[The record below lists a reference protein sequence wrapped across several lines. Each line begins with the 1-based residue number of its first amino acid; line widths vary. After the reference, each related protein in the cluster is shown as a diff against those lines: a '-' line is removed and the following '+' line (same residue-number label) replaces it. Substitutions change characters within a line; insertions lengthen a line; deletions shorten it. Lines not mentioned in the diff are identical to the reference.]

1 MMNIM
6 LSSHNLFLSP
16 SLFSAI
22 AAGLS
27 AVTTIASVFISHRS
41 FKHQKQKDEINLLPN
56 LFIKGK
62 DLKIKNDVRYYDL
75 MKFLDNQ
82 PELYDYLPFKFIEI
96 KNLSHEEI
104 VDVHIDIYIKNQFSN
119 EQLSKLK
126 SGRKQAT
133 YFFKDNSDPFVFNV
147 ENKPQNN
154 SISNK
159 VSLINGKETLFIE
172 LPIGIY
178 YNLWQFWIYNLEN
191 EKSKKSITIP
201 LIFKLYYSHGYSSER
216 VKIKKEL
223 NFIVYLN
230 KSTNDEKDENTL
242 SYDSLVFPKRSNT

>member
-1 MMNIM
+1 M
-6 LSSHNLFLSP
+6 
-16 SLFSAI
+16 

-27 AVTTIASVFISHRS
+27 AVTTIASVFINHRS

-104 VDVHIDIYIKNQFSN
+104 VDVHIDISIKNQFSN

-133 YFFKDNSDPFVFNV
+133 YFLKIIVIHS
-147 ENKPQNN
+147 
-154 SISNK
+154 
-159 VSLINGKETLFIE
+159 
-172 LPIGIY
+172 
-178 YNLWQFWIYNLEN
+178 
-191 EKSKKSITIP
+191 
-201 LIFKLYYSHGYSSER
+201 YSM
-216 VKIKKEL
+216 
-223 NFIVYLN
+223 
-230 KSTNDEKDENTL
+230 
-242 SYDSLVFPKRSNT
+242 